1 MIRKLIK
8 WKSAWPG
15 GCATHD
21 LAGMR
26 SRILPGLSSYGMPNL
41 TLILFPLCS
50 IFVTWRDY
58 FILFLQYCFVF
69 YPFKSFLHDYLSFQ
83 MIFSPFMLKSNQ
95 RSYYCNVF
103 FPLKFVDYL
112 SIDFLPIF
120 LELMLSWLFK
130 QNTFKD
136 FDDNDEYS

>member
-1 MIRKLIK
+1 
-8 WKSAWPG
+8 
-15 GCATHD
+15 
-21 LAGMR
+21 
-26 SRILPGLSSYGMPNL
+26 
-41 TLILFPLCS
+41 
-50 IFVTWRDY
+50 
-58 FILFLQYCFVF
+58 
-69 YPFKSFLHDYLSFQ
+69 